1 MDCRTRFYGPSAE
14 VFPFLRRRW
23 LYQSYPGC
31 LMVLR
36 KSNYDVAI
44 VGLGPIGI
52 TLAMLLALDGHDV
65 IGLDAAADVFDLPR
79 AIGLDHEAMRIFQNL
94 GVAEQMAPFIE
105 TYRSSEYRA
114 ADGSILRRLL
124 PAPEPYPLSW
134 PSYVTFVQP
143 EIERLLRERARCF
156 PNLEAHFSSEV
167 VAVSDLD
174 GSPAIDVKAG
184 AKLLQSLRCRYVV
197 GCDGAGSFLRKAM
210 STNLEDLGFN
220 EPWLVLDILLTDGV
234 NLPETNIQF
243 CNPARP
249 ATFVRGP
256 GALRRWEFMILP
268 GESPREI
275 VKPERVWQLLRPWL
289 RPDQGKI
296 WRAATY
302 RFHALVAENWRNGN
316 GFLAG
321 DAAHQTPPF
330 LAQGLNQG
338 IRDAANLAWKL
349 SAVLLGAPD
358 RLLDSYEAE
367 RRPNVR
373 EVIAITKM
381 LGREICERDP
391 AKAEERNR
399 RLRAD
404 FENGKS
410 IMVRQDLL
418 PPLKNLL
425 CDADRARDSRP
436 GEGEP
441 FPQPWVLT
449 TKGRQRLDDVLGTG
463 FRLIL
468 AGDFAAE
475 SQLLRARAMGV
486 NVATIGPARLA
497 ADFAFPDSDNL
508 LNNWMAK
515 RGCKGVLV
523 RPDHVIY
530 AAASTEVDLTESLSR
545 LSEALGALPGLQ

>member
-1 MDCRTRFYGPSAE
+1 MPPAAMIVSGP
-14 VFPFLRRRW
+14 
-23 LYQSYPGC
+23 
-31 LMVLR
+31 LMSQC
-36 KSNYDVAI
+36 KTNCDVAI
-44 VGLGPIGI
+44 VGLGPIGV

-65 IGLDAAADVFDLPR
+65 IGLDAAADVFDRPR

-94 GVAEQMAPFIE
+94 GVAERMAPFIE
-105 TYRSSEYRA
+105 TYRPSEYRA

-124 PAPEPYPLSW
+124 PAPEPFPLSW
-134 PSYVTFVQP
+134 PSYVPIIQP
-143 EIERLLRERARCF
+143 ELERLLRQRARDF
-156 PNLEAHFSSEV
+156 YNLEVHLSSEV
-167 VAVSDLD
+167 VAVSNL
-174 GSPAIDVKAG
+174 GGIPALDVKVAG
-184 AKLLQSLRCRYVV
+184 AGPLQSLRSRYVV

-210 STNLEDLGFN
+210 SINLEDLGFN

-243 CNPARP
+243 CDPARP

-275 VKPERVWQLLRPWL
+275 ATPERVWQLLRPWL

-349 SAVLLGAPD
+349 SAALQGAPE

-381 LGREICERDP
+381 LGREICERD
-391 AKAEERNR
+391 AAAAEERNR

-404 FENGKS
+404 FENGNG
-410 IMVRQDLL
+410 IRVRQDLL

-425 CDADRARDSRP
+425 CDADRTRDTRP

-441 FPQPWVLT
+441 FPQPWVLAT
-449 TKGRQRLDDVLGTG
+449 GGRQRLDDVLGTG

-468 AGDFAAE
+468 TRDFAAE
-475 SQLLRARAMGV
+475 NQKSHARAMGV
-486 NVATIGPARLA
+486 NVATIGPAPA
-497 ADFAFPDSDNL
+497 SADFALADSDDFL
-508 LNNWMAK
+508 TNWMAK

-523 RPDHVIY
+523 RPDHVVY
-530 AAASTEVDLTESLSR
+530 SSVSTEVDLTESLFR
-545 LSEALGALPGLQ
+545 LSEALGASLGSQ

>member
-1 MDCRTRFYGPSAE
+1 VPA
-14 VFPFLRRRW
+14 
-23 LYQSYPGC
+23 
-31 LMVLR
+31 LR
-36 KSNYDVAI
+36 KI
-44 VGLGPIGI
+44 VGLGPIGV

-65 IGLDAAADVFDLPR
+65 IGFDAAADVFDRPR

-94 GVAEQMAPFIE
+94 SVAGRMAPFIE
-105 TYRSSEYRA
+105 TYRPSEYRA

-124 PAPEPYPLSW
+124 PAPEPFPLSW
-134 PSYVTFVQP
+134 PSYVTFIQP
-143 EIERLLRERARCF
+143 ELERLLRERARDF
-156 PNLEAHFSSEV
+156 SNLEVRLSSEV
-167 VAVSDLD
+167 VAVSHLG
-174 GSPAIDVKAG
+174 GSPALDVKEAG
-184 AKLLQSLRCRYVV
+184 VEPVQSLRCRYVV

-220 EPWLVLDILLTDGV
+220 EPWLVLDILLTKDV

-243 CNPARP
+243 CDPARP

-268 GESPREI
+268 GESPHEI
-275 VKPERVWQLLRPWL
+275 AKPENVWQMLRPWL

-296 WRAATY
+296 WRSATY

-349 SAVLLGAPD
+349 SAALQGAPD

-381 LGREICERDP
+381 LGREICQRD
-391 AKAEERNR
+391 AAAAEERDR

-404 FENGKS
+404 FESGKGVR
-410 IMVRQDLL
+410 VRQDLL

-425 CDADRARDSRP
+425 CDADRMRDARP

-441 FPQPWVLT
+441 FPQPWIVAT
-449 TKGRQRLDDVLGTG
+449 EGRQRLDDVLGTG
-463 FRLIL
+463 LRLFL
-468 AGDFAAE
+468 ARDFATEAQT
-475 SQLLRARAMGV
+475 SHARAMGV
-486 NVATIGPARLA
+486 NIATIGPARPA
-497 ADFAFPDSDNL
+497 ADFAFADSDGL
-508 LNNWMAK
+508 LTNWMAK
-515 RGCKGVLV
+515 RSCKGVLL
-523 RPDHVIY
+523 RPDHVVY
-530 AAASTEVDLTESLSR
+530 AAVSTEVDLTESLSR
-545 LSEALGALPGLQ
+545 LSEALGASIGGQ